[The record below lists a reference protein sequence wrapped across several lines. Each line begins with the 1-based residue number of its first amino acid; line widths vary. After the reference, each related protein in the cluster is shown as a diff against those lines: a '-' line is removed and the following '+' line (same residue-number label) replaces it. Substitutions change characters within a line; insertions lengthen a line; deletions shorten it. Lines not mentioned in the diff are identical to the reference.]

1 MRIILAN
8 ELTKLII
15 NIRRRQAI
23 TRHGSDIAHIVVCI
37 REILPI
43 LRDAL
48 HQRRGLDAVSI
59 FRRKVL
65 IRRRI

>member
-1 MRIILAN
+1 MGIVDAS
-8 ELTKLII
+8 ELTETVIL
-15 NIRRRQAI
+15 IRRRQAI
-23 TRHGSDIAHIVVCI
+23 ARHRSDIAHIVVCI

-48 HQRRGLDAVSI
+48 YQRRGLDAVSI
-59 FRRKVL
+59 LRRKIL

>member
-1 MRIILAN
+1 MGVVHAN
-8 ELTKLII
+8 ELTELIV

-23 TRHGSDIAHIVVCI
+23 TRHRSDIAHIVVCI

-59 FRRKVL
+59 LRRKVL